1 MRRKEMGLKMLL
13 LVPLLL
19 ALAACGSRLSPE
31 ERMDEARGRLAQD
44 DPATAAIHL
53 RNVLQQDPSNVEA
66 RVLLAD
72 ASFRTGD
79 YDSAAKE
86 YLRALDLGAE
96 PDPLRLRL
104 VESLVRAGGIEEA
117 LRYTDPADVG
127 EDAELGFWR
136 ALALARAGR
145 REEARTL
152 LESLRSDPELGHR
165 AQVGIARLELS
176 AQRPVEAL
184 AVLAPLADAMA
195 DDADFW
201 EVRAYA
207 ALQAGR
213 PEEAIE
219 AFRRAQAV
227 VVDPVGTRRFMLRA
241 GEAEALLAAGRLDE
255 ARTAAAALL
264 AQGARNPVANYL
276 MSRVELQSGNAT
288 QALANAQAVLA
299 AQPDS
304 SVGHMMAGAAS
315 LTLGQAGQAERHLER
330 AIASDPN
337 NLPARKLLAQTRL
350 GMQSPERAL
359 EVLGPALTA
368 DSADPSVAALA
379 GLASVRAGDVDTAVE
394 ILRGQL
400 ARTPGNDEMRSMLA
414 VALMSAGRTEEALAE
429 LTRIEA
435 ADGVLRQRADLI
447 AIAAHLQAED
457 FLAARST
464 AARVAEAQP
473 GDVPVRNALGA
484 LFQGAG
490 LADEA
495 EAWFEASLALE
506 PDNAAAAY
514 HLGRVAAGRG
524 DVDRAAE
531 LFGRVLAREPDN
543 AAVLTAAAQL
553 DWARNERNRAIER
566 LQHARSANPGDAGS
580 RFVLTQYLVTESRAA
595 EAVAVAREGV
605 AIAPDSA
612 PSVNAL
618 GVALLESGNAAE
630 ALPLFQRAHEINP
643 LEVSYLVNTARA
655 QLTLG
660 EAEPAREALVNG
672 LALQPDNLT
681 ILAMLTD
688 MERRTGRLD
697 AAAQALARLERAA
710 PDNDLRVV
718 LLRGELLLARQQFAE
733 AERAFAEAARLGAGS
748 RAAIGTFEARR
759 RGGLANPAEPLLA
772 RLGESPEDVAVRTL
786 LADHYLAVDDRA
798 AATREY
804 EKLVERLPDN
814 PVILNNLAWLYGET
828 GDERG
833 VALARR
839 AHERAPDNPN
849 IADTYGWILHRNGDN
864 AGALELLAKAVAAAP
879 QAGDM
884 RYRYA
889 VVLAETGDAAGAK
902 REAQAVLADTG
913 AANYHEPAQK
923 LLERLERGGE

>member
-1 MRRKEMGLKMLL
+1 MKHYSPGLKVILV
-13 LVPLLL
+13 VPLLV
-19 ALAACGSRLSPE
+19 ALAACGARMTAE
-31 ERMDEARGRLAQD
+31 ERMDEARIQLAND
-44 DPATAAIHL
+44 DAATAAIHL

-79 YDSAAKE
+79 FDSAAKE
-86 YLRALDLGAE
+86 YLRAVDLGAE
-96 PDPLRLRL
+96 PDALRLRL
-104 VESLVRAGGIEEA
+104 VESLVRAGGVAEA
-117 LRYTDPADVG
+117 LRYTDPAEVG
-127 EDAELGFWR
+127 DDPELAYWR
-136 ALALARAGR
+136 ALALARSGR
-145 REEARTL
+145 REEARAL
-152 LESLRSDPELGHR
+152 LEELQEPIELRDR

-176 AQRPVEAL
+176 AGRPAEAL
-184 AVLAPLADAMA
+184 AVLAPLAESLA
-195 DDADFW
+195 DDGEYW
-201 EVRAYA
+201 EVKGYA
-207 ALQAGR
+207 SLQAGE
-213 PEEAIE
+213 PDAAIE
-219 AFRRAQAV
+219 AFRRARAM
-227 VVDPVGTRRFMLRA
+227 VVDPAGSRRFLLRA
-241 GEAEALLAAGRLDE
+241 GEAEALLAAGRLEE
-255 ARTAAAALL
+255 ARAVASALH
-264 AQGARNPVANYL
+264 AQGERNPVANYL

-288 QALANAQAVLA
+288 QALSYAQGVLA

-315 LTLGQAGQAERHLER
+315 LTLGQTGQAERHLER
-330 AIASDPN
+330 AIAGDPR

-359 EVLGPALTA
+359 EALGPAL
-368 DSADPSVAALA
+368 SADGADASVAALA
-379 GLASVRAGDVDTAVE
+379 GLASVRAGDFDAAVE
-394 ILRGQL
+394 ILRSQL
-400 ARTPGNDEMRSMLA
+400 ERTPDDDEMRSMLA
-414 VALMSAGRTEEALAE
+414 VTLMSAGRTEEALAE
-429 LTRIEA
+429 LARIETA
-435 ADGVLRQRADLI
+435 EGVLRQRADLI
-447 AIAAHLQAED
+447 AIAAHLQGGD

-473 GDVPVRNALGA
+473 GDVTVRNALGA

-514 HLGRVAAGRG
+514 NLGRVAASRGRL
-524 DVDRAAE
+524 DQADE

-543 AAVLTAAAQL
+543 AAVLTALAQL
-553 DWARNERNRAIER
+553 DWARDQRDRAIER
-566 LQHARSANPGDAGS
+566 LQHARRANPADAGS
-580 RFVLTQYLVTESRAA
+580 RFVLTQYLVAEGRAA
-595 EAVAVAREGV
+595 DAVAVAREG
-605 AIAPDSA
+605 AEIAPNSA
-612 PSVNAL
+612 PSINSL

-630 ALPLFQRAHEINP
+630 ALPLFGRAHEINP

-655 QLTLG
+655 QLALG

-681 ILAMLTD
+681 MLALLAD
-688 MERRTGRLD
+688 MERRTGRLE

-710 PDNDLRVV
+710 PADDARVA
-718 LLRGELLLARQQFAE
+718 LLRAELLLTRQQFAE
-733 AERAFAEAARLGAGS
+733 AERTFAEAGRLGAG
-748 RAAIGTFEARR
+748 RRTAVGVFEARR
-759 RGGLANPAEPLLA
+759 RGGLPNPAEPLLA
-772 RLGESPEDVAVRTL
+772 WLEANPRDLVVRSL
-786 LADHYLAVDDRA
+786 LADHYLAADDRP

-804 EKLVERLPDN
+804 ETLVELVPDN
-814 PVILNNLAWLYGET
+814 PVMLNNLAWLYGEA
-828 GDERG
+828 GDERA

-864 AGALELLAKAVAAAP
+864 AGAVKLLAKAVAAAP

-889 VVLAETGDAAGAK
+889 VVLAESGDEAGAI

-913 AANYHEPAQK
+913 AANYHEAAQK
-923 LLERLERGGE
+923 LLNRLERGGE